1 MHEVPL
7 SQPSPL
13 DQVLRRERLVLVA
26 CLAAVVVL
34 AWGYLLAGAG
44 MDTSMPGMAMAP
56 MAWTTGTALL
66 MFAMWWVMMI
76 AMMAPSAGPT
86 VLLFSAIGRKQAAVG
101 KPSVAAGF
109 FLTGYLVVW
118 AGFSLVA
125 TVLQWALQQ
134 LGLMAMEMKTSS
146 HLLGGSILLAAGLY
160 QFTPVKRACLR
171 HCQTPLLFISS
182 HWKPGAAGA
191 LRMGLRHGAYC
202 LGCCWFLMAL
212 LFFGGIMNFLWIA
225 GIAIYVAMEKLL
237 PKSQWLSGATGT
249 VLALAGLLILAG
261 VL

>member
-1 MHEVPL
+1 MREVSL

-44 MDTSMPGMAMAP
+44 MDTSMPGMVMAP

-76 AMMAPSAGPT
+76 AMMAPSAAPT
-86 VLLFSAIGRKQAAVG
+86 VLLFSAIGRKRKAAG

-109 FLTGYLVVW
+109 FLAGYLAVW

-125 TVLQWALQQ
+125 TGLQWALQQ
-134 LGLMAMEMKTSS
+134 LGLMAMDMSTSS
-146 HLLGGSILLAAGLY
+146 HLLGGSIILGAGLY

-171 HCQTPLLFISS
+171 HCQNPLLFLGG
-182 HWKPGAAGA
+182 HWRPGATGA

-202 LGCCWFLMAL
+202 VGCCWVLMAL
-212 LFFGGIMNFLWIA
+212 LFFGGIMNFVWIA
-225 GIAIYVAMEKLL
+225 GLAIFIGTEKLL
-237 PKSQWLSGATGT
+237 PKSQWLSAATGA

-261 VL
+261 VF